1 MSLNTGT
8 LVGAA
13 IRPIDSADLISTAWD
28 NEIRGGHH
36 AYATLSERNSIII
49 QRRSWGML
57 CTVYNDGTNNGT
69 YQLRYGYSS
78 TTITDNNNWVPFT
91 GGSGSAGS
99 EYWLDPVI
107 SVSINEPASP
117 SNGDRY
123 IAGLNNTATLTGS
136 NWSSYTGGYIVQWNT
151 TLNDWDKTSPKNGYT
166 LRVQN
171 EDDALY
177 RYEGSYSSGK
187 WVKEHVNQ
195 ILSLTASTSN
205 GYTYTSTSLPNL
217 FSYERNQVYLT
228 VFSATNSGTSSV
240 TLNINSLGAKSIKKQ
255 TSNGLDDLLVSELNP
270 SLTYTLFYDGTY
282 FRLNKP
288 FSNSPF
294 DIKWRIRSNEIV
306 QVPDYNEYLI
316 YGDLTVEGR
325 LDIDTY
331 GKVVILDGG
340 LILNGGTV
348 SNSGNVQLVDLALGP
363 GSGGGTSSITK
374 YTTLQAMNS
383 GVTYTITHG
392 LNTPSIIVNTWN
404 EVTGDQI
411 SITVNKTSNN
421 TIDITSATTIASVR
435 VVVMG

>member
-1 MSLNTGT
+1 MSKNTGT

-13 IRPIDSADLISTAWD
+13 IRPIDSNDLISTAYE

-36 AYATLSERNSIII
+36 GYETLSERNSIII

-57 CTVYNDGTNNGT
+57 CTVYNDGSNNGT
-69 YQLRYGYSS
+69 YQLKYGYSS
-78 TTITDNNNWVPFT
+78 TTITDNSNWILFS
-91 GGSGSAGS
+91 GGSGAAGS

-107 SVSINEPASP
+107 SVSTSEPGSP

-123 IAGLNNTATLTGS
+123 IAGLDNTATLSGS
-136 NWSSYTGGYIVQWNT
+136 NWSSYTGGYIVTWNN
-151 TLNDWDKTSPKNGYT
+151 TLSDWDKTSPKNGYT

-171 EDDALY
+171 EDDSLY
-177 RYEGSYSSGK
+177 RYEGTYSSGK
-187 WVKEHVNQ
+187 WVKEYVNQ
-195 ILSLTASTSN
+195 VMSLTASTSN

-217 FSYERNQVYLT
+217 FSYNTNQVYLT
-228 VFSATNSGTSSV
+228 RFSATNSGTSSV

-270 SLTYTLFYDGTY
+270 NITYTLMYDGTY

-288 FSNSPF
+288 FSNAPF

-363 GSGGGTSSITK
+363 NSGGGTSSITK
-374 YTTLQAMNS
+374 FTTLQSMSA
-383 GVTYTITHG
+383 GVTYSITHG
-392 LNTPSIIVNTWN
+392 LSTPAIIVNTWD
-404 EVTGDQI
+404 ETTGEQLNL
-411 SITVNKTSNN
+411 SVAKTSNDAIDINSVN
-421 TIDITSATTIASVR
+421 TISSVR
-435 VVVMG
+435 IVVMG